1 METCTANF
9 QIMEFY
15 RKIDNFRSIWKKHN
29 NSIKTRLNAFLN
41 EIWTVET
48 NKLITLLIKYKKQL
62 SNSLSQ
68 TIFKKLAFI
77 DPQIKKRVAELFLA
91 RQSFLHTLRFLKWLS
106 TEQASKYDEVKVRY
120 STLIVLARR
129 ISRMYQRQTHIT
141 TRNRPNTVQN
151 N

>member
-48 NKLITLLIKYKKQL
+48 NKLITLLIKYKK
-62 SNSLSQ
+62 
-68 TIFKKLAFI
+68 
-77 DPQIKKRVAELFLA
+77 
-91 RQSFLHTLRFLKWLS
+91 
-106 TEQASKYDEVKVRY
+106 
-120 STLIVLARR
+120 
-129 ISRMYQRQTHIT
+129 
-141 TRNRPNTVQN
+141 
-151 N
+151 

>member
-48 NKLITLLIKYKKQL
+48 NKLITLLIKYKKQF

-106 TEQASKYDEVKVRY
+106 TEQASKYDEAKVRH

-129 ISRMYQRQTHIT
+129 ISRVYQRQTHIT
-141 TRNRPNTVQN
+141 TRNRLNTVQN